1 MAEPQTAAAQPLEL
15 IVGIGN
21 PGERYR
27 GTRHNVG
34 GQFVDLLACQGESR
48 WQSQASFHGDLA
60 EITIAQTRVRLLKP
74 ATHVNRSGRSVQ
86 AVAHFYRIP
95 SEAILV
101 AHDDLDLPPG
111 SCRLRFAC
119 GDAGHN
125 GLKDI
130 SRQLTPN
137 YYRLRFGI
145 GHPGQRDEVTP
156 WVLGRPS
163 AADREAMGR
172 ALELAQGQIDNLC
185 RGNFEQGM
193 RELNCS

>member
-1 MAEPQTAAAQPLEL
+1 MAEPQIAAAQRIEL
-15 IVGIGN
+15 VVGIGN
-21 PGERYR
+21 PGERYQ

-34 GQFVDLLACQGESR
+34 WQFVDLLARQGDCR
-48 WQSQASFHGDLA
+48 WHAKASFHGVLT
-60 EITIAQTRVRLLKP
+60 EITIEGSKVRLLKP
-74 ATHVNRSGRSVQ
+74 ETHVNNSGHSVR

-95 SEAILV
+95 TEAILV

-125 GLKDI
+125 GLRDI

-137 YYRLRFGI
+137 YHRLRFGI
-145 GHPGQRDEVTP
+145 GHPGQRDQVTP
-156 WVLGRPS
+156 WVLGRP
-163 AADREAMGR
+163 APGDREAMGR
-172 ALELAQGQIDNLC
+172 ALDLAHSQIDNLC
-185 RGNFEQGM
+185 RGNFEESM